1 MPKEKVFNQET
12 ILKDATDL
20 FWKNG
25 YHKTS
30 IQDIVNN
37 LGVNRSNLYE
47 NYKDK
52 EGLFHKCLCLYRD
65 NIASMVVNTF
75 KTKKTVKSGFITLF
89 DTIVTNMTDNE
100 NKGCLI
106 TNTYSELLP
115 TKNQETEKILE
126 ETRNFWTTTINN
138 QLQKAQKNKELK
150 PKLNISEV
158 TEGIYTSIVGVSI
171 LGKTNTSKA
180 TLANSLNRHLE
191 IFK

>member
-1 MPKEKVFNQET
+1 MPREKVFDQET

-30 IQDIVNN
+30 IQDIVDT

-52 EGLFHKCLCLYRD
+52 EGLFHKCLCLYRN
-65 NIASMVVNTF
+65 NIESMVVNIF
-75 KTKKTVKSGFITLF
+75 KAKKTVKSGFITLF
-89 DTIVTNMTDNE
+89 DTIVTNMTDND

-115 TKNQETEKILE
+115 TKNKETEKLLE
-126 ETRNFWTTTINN
+126 ETRTFWTTTINN

-150 PKLNISEV
+150 PQLNISKV
-158 TEGIYTSIVGVSI
+158 TEGIYTSIIGVSI

-180 TLANSLNRHLE
+180 ALANSLNRHLE